1 MKNMYLLLLS
11 SILLTSC
18 GNDATGKGKQIQT
31 EESYLITTE
40 KPSELTENKENVRDE
55 HTLSNYKEVATTHLD
70 LDLVVDF
77 DSKTVGGIA
86 KHTIFNKT
94 GADKIIFDS
103 KYLVI
108 ENVILNDS
116 EETTFSLGEF
126 DELLGTSL
134 EVAINKETK
143 SVSIYY
149 KTTEKTEA
157 LDWLVAEQTANKTS
171 PFMYTQGQSIFTRSW
186 IPLQDS
192 PELRITYSATVKV
205 PKGMIAVMSANNPI
219 QKNEESIY
227 HFEMKQSIPCYL
239 LALAVGEL
247 EFKELDERTGVYAEP
262 SMLKS
267 CAEELVD
274 MGKMVNAAEELYG
287 PYQWERFDVI
297 VLPPSFPFG
306 GMENPRLTFATPT
319 IIAGDKSLVSLIAH
333 ELAHS
338 WSGNLVTN
346 ATWNDF
352 WLNEGFTVY
361 FERRI
366 MEAIEGKDYADML
379 AILGFQDLEGTL
391 EELDPNFQKLRLNL
405 RGFHPDDAMTDVAYE
420 KGYFFLRLIEEKV
433 GREKFD
439 FFLKEYFDYHKF
451 QTITTDQFLAY
462 LDKELLAPNKIEL
475 NVTEWVDEPGLP
487 DNCPKIDAKLFN
499 EVEIQLVNYK
509 ETHDVSVLKTD
520 NWSTHEWL
528 HFLRHLDEKMTITQ
542 MKELDASFD
551 LTNTGNSEI
560 AAIWF
565 EKSINVEYNGIDQAL
580 EDFLERVGR
589 RKFLKP
595 LYEAL
600 AATPEGLEKGRVI
613 FEKYKTNYHYVST
626 NTIEGILKLKKG

>member
-1 MKNMYLLLLS
+1 MKNIYLLLLA
-11 SILLTSC
+11 SILFTNCETESTTSKNNKPSHLK
-18 GNDATGKGKQIQT
+18 GNDDT
-31 EESYLITTE
+31 SV
-40 KPSELTENKENVRDE
+40 LTPNKEEKIMDE
-55 HTLSNYKEVATTHLD
+55 HTLSNYNQVATTHLD
-70 LDLVVDF
+70 LDLTVDF
-77 DSKTVGGIA
+77 NTKTISGIA
-86 KHTIFNKT
+86 KHSIENKT
-94 GADKIIFDS
+94 GANKITFDS

-108 ENVILNDS
+108 EKVVLNEA
-116 EETTFSLGEF
+116 EETEFNLREF
-126 DELLGTSL
+126 DELLGTAL
-134 EVAINKETK
+134 EVTINENTK

-149 KTTEKTEA
+149 STTEKTEA

-171 PFMYTQGQSIFTRSW
+171 PFMYTQGESIFTRSW

-192 PELRITYSATVKV
+192 PELRITYSAKVKV
-205 PKGMIAVMSANNPI
+205 PKGMIAVMSANNPV
-219 QKNEESIY
+219 QLNEESVY

-247 EFKELDERTGVYAEP
+247 EFKVLDERTGVYAEP
-262 SMLKS
+262 SMLES
-267 CAEELVD
+267 CAKELVD
-274 MGKMVNAAEELYG
+274 MGKMVDVAEELYG

-366 MEAIEGKDYADML
+366 MEAIEGKDYANML
-379 AILGFQDLEGTL
+379 AILGLQDLQRTL
-391 EELDPNFQKLRLNL
+391 EELTPEFQKLRLNL
-405 RGFHPDDAMTDVAYE
+405 KGFHPDDAMTDVAYE

-439 FFLKEYFDYHKF
+439 SFLKAYFDYHKF
-451 QTITTDQFLAY
+451 QTITTDEFLAY

-475 NVTEWVDEPGLP
+475 NITEWVDEPGLP
-487 DNCPKIDAKLFN
+487 ENCPKIDAKRFN
-499 EVEIQLVNYK
+499 EVEIQLETYK
-509 ETHDVSVLKTD
+509 EKHNTSILKTN

-528 HFLRHLDEKMTITQ
+528 HFLRHLDNKMTVSQ
-542 MKELDASFD
+542 MKDLDKVFN
-551 LTNTGNSEI
+551 LTNSGNSEI

-565 EKSINVEYNGIDQAL
+565 EKSINIGYDGIDESLDA
-580 EDFLERVGR
+580 FLKRVGR

-600 AATPEGLEKGRVI
+600 AATPKGLEKGRTI
-613 FEKYKTNYHYVST
+613 FKKYKTNYHYVSI
-626 NTIEGILKLKKG
+626 NTIEKILKLK

>member
-1 MKNMYLLLLS
+1 MKKIYLILLS
-11 SILLTSC
+11 GFLIQSC
-18 GNDATGKGKQIQT
+18 GSNNTVENPTNIKKDK
-31 EESYLITTE
+31 ESMKLKESKELI
-40 KPSELTENKENVRDE
+40 RDE
-55 HTLSNYKEVATTHLD
+55 HTQSNYKAVCTKHID
-70 LDLVVDF
+70 LQLAVDF
-77 DSKTVGGIA
+77 ETKTLSGIA
-86 KHTIFNKT
+86 KHTIENKA
-94 GADKIIFDS
+94 GVDQVVFDT
-103 KYLVI
+103 KYLAI
-108 ENVILNDS
+108 EKVMLNDTV
-116 EETTFSLGEF
+116 EAVFSLGAF
-126 DELLGTSL
+126 DELLGTPL
-134 EVAINKETK
+134 AVNINDETETVAI
-143 SVSIYY
+143 YY
-149 KTTEKTEA
+149 STTAQTEA

-192 PELRITYSATVKV
+192 PELRITYSADIKV
-205 PKGMIAVMSANNPI
+205 PEGMLAVMSANNPVE
-219 QKNEESIY
+219 KNVDNSY

-247 EFKELDERTGVYAEP
+247 EFKALDARTGVYAEP
-262 SMLKS
+262 SMLNS

-274 MGKMVNAAEELYG
+274 MGRMVDEAEELYG

-379 AILGFQDLEGTL
+379 ALLGYQDLERSLG
-391 EELDPNFQKLRLNL
+391 ELRPEFQKLRLNL
-405 RGFHPDDAMTDVAYE
+405 TGFHPDDAMTDIAYE
-420 KGYFFLRLIEEKV
+420 KGYFFLRLLEDQV
-433 GREKFD
+433 GRETFD
-439 FFLKEYFDYHKF
+439 QFLKTYFDEHKF
-451 QTITTDQFLAY
+451 QTITTDQFLTY
-462 LDKELLAPNKIEL
+462 LDKELLKPNQVALNIE
-475 NVTEWVDEPGLP
+475 EWVDKPGLP
-487 DNCPKIDAKLFN
+487 QNCPKVVAVRFQN
-499 EVEIQLVNYK
+499 VEQQLANYK
-509 ETHDVSVLKTD
+509 EHFDVSILKTED
-520 NWSTHEWL
+520 WSTHEWL
-528 HFLRHLDEKMTITQ
+528 HFLRHLDSTLTIAQ
-542 MKELDASFD
+542 FEELDRAFD
-551 LTNTGNSEI
+551 LTNSGNSEI

-565 EKSINVEYNGIDQAL
+565 EKSIYANYRGIDNAL
-580 EDFLERVGR
+580 KTFLGRVGR

-600 AATPEGLEKGRVI
+600 ASTPEGLERGRAI
-613 FEKYKTNYHYVST
+613 FAVSKPNYHYVSI
-626 NTIEGILKLKKG
+626 NTIEQILQLK

>member
-1 MKNMYLLLLS
+1 MKKV
-11 SILLTSC
+11 IIPILTSLIFASC
-18 GNDATGKGKQIQT
+18 NSKTAENTSENNSEINDENAV
-31 EESYLITTE
+31 
-40 KPSELTENKENVRDE
+40 LTPNTKEIMDT
-55 HTLSNYKEVATTHLD
+55 HTLSNYKEVATKHLD
-70 LDLVVDF
+70 LDLTVDF
-77 DSKTVGGIA
+77 ETKSIKGIVT
-86 KHTIFNKT
+86 HTIKNKT
-94 GADKIIFDS
+94 NAKQIVFDS
-103 KYLVI
+103 KYLV
-108 ENVILNDS
+108 VDKVVLNGS
-116 EETTFSLGEF
+116 EAATFKLGEF

-134 EVAINKETK
+134 TVDIKENTETVAIH
-143 SVSIYY
+143 Y
-149 KTTEKTEA
+149 KTTQKTEA

-192 PELRITYSATVKV
+192 PELRITYTANVTV
-205 PKGMIAVMSANNPI
+205 PKGMIAVMSANNPVEL
-219 QKNEESIY
+219 NESSTY
-227 HFEMKQSIPCYL
+227 YFEMKQSIPCYL

-247 EFKELDERTGVYAEP
+247 EFKALDERTGVYAEP
-262 SMLKS
+262 SMLTS

-274 MGKMVNAAEELYG
+274 MGKMVNVAEELYG

-366 MEAIEGKDYADML
+366 MEALEGKDYADML
-379 AILGFQDLEGTL
+379 AILGFQDLERTL
-391 EELDPNFQKLRLNL
+391 NELTPEFQKLRLNL
-405 RGFHPDDAMTDVAYE
+405 KGFHPDDAMTDVAYE
-420 KGYFFLRLIEEKV
+420 KGYFFLRLIEETV
-433 GREKFD
+433 GRDKFD
-439 FFLKEYFDYHKF
+439 AFLKQYFESHKF

-462 LDKELLAPNKIEL
+462 LNKELLIPNNKSI
-475 NVTEWVDEPGLP
+475 NISEWVDEPGLP
-487 DNCPKIDAKLFN
+487 ANCPTIEAKRFIA
-499 EVEIQLVNYK
+499 VEKQLEQYK
-509 ETHDVSVLKTD
+509 KDKDLAVLETKD
-520 NWSTHEWL
+520 WSTHEWL
-528 HFLRHLDEKMTITQ
+528 HFLRDLDSTVSAQEMEKMDKRF
-542 MKELDASFD
+542 M
-551 LTNTGNSEI
+551 LTNSGNSEI

-565 EKSINVEYNGIDQAL
+565 EKSIYAGYHGIDEQL
-580 EDFLERVGR
+580 EAFLKRVGR

-600 AATPEGLEKGRVI
+600 ASTPEGLETGRVI
-613 FEKYKTNYHYVST
+613 FKKYKKNYHYVSI
-626 NTIEGILKLKKG
+626 NTIEGILGLK

>member
-1 MKNMYLLLLS
+1 MKNLYLLLLS

-18 GNDATGKGKQIQT
+18 GNSNSKNDNQVKVGDNHASTA
-31 EESYLITTE
+31 E
-40 KPSELTENKENVRDE
+40 KPSNLTQNNEDVIDE
-55 HTLSNYKEVATTHLD
+55 HTLSNYKEVATTHLN
-70 LDLVVDF
+70 LDLSVDF
-77 DSKTVGGIA
+77 DSKSISGVA
-86 KHTIFNKT
+86 KHTIENKT

-108 ENVILNDS
+108 EKVILNDS
-116 EETTFSLGEF
+116 EEAQFSLGEF

-143 SVSIYY
+143 TVSIYY
-149 KTTEKTEA
+149 KTTDKTEA

-192 PELRITYSATVKV
+192 PELRITYSASVKV
-205 PKGMIAVMSANNPI
+205 PKGMIAVMSANNPV
-219 QKNEESIY
+219 QRNEESVY

-262 SMLKS
+262 SMLTS

-274 MGKMVNAAEELYG
+274 MGKMVDAAEELYG

-379 AILGFQDLEGTL
+379 AILGFQDLESTL
-391 EELDPNFQKLRLNL
+391 EELDPDFQKLRLNL
-405 RGFHPDDAMTDVAYE
+405 KGFHPDDAMTDVAYE

-439 FFLKEYFDYHKF
+439 LFLKEYFNHHKF
-451 QTITTDQFLAY
+451 QTITTDEFLAY
-462 LDKELLAPNKIEL
+462 LDAELLAPNKIEL
-475 NVTEWVDEPGLP
+475 NIAEWVDEPGLP
-487 DNCPKIDAKLFN
+487 NNCPKIDAKLFN
-499 EVEIQLVNYK
+499 DVEAQLANYK
-509 ETHDVSVLKTD
+509 EKHDISALKTD

-528 HFLRHLDEKMTITQ
+528 HFLRHLDNAMTVAQ
-542 MKELDASFD
+542 MEELDKAFE

-565 EKSINVEYNGIDQAL
+565 EKSINVGYKGIDKAL
-580 EDFLERVGR
+580 EAFLKRVGR

-600 AATPEGLEKGRVI
+600 AATPEGLEKGRII

-626 NTIEGILKLKKG
+626 NTIEGILQLK